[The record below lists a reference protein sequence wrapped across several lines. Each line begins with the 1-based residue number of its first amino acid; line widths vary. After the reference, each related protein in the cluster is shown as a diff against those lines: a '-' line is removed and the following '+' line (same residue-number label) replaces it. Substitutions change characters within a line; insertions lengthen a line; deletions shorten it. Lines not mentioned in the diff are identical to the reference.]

1 MQYAVMRVFFEK
13 GGARMIQSVSPRG
26 RICPCTRPGRQP

>member
-1 MQYAVMRVFFEK
+1 MQYAVTRVFFEK
-13 GGARMIQSVSPRG
+13 GGVRMIQSVSPHE